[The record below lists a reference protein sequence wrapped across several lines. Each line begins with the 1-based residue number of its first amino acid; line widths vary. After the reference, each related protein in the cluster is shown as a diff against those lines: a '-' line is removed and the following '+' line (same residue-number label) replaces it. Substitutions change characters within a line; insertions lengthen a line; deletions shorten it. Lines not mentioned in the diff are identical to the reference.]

1 MADCCCSGSC
11 TGHIPLEKV
20 IAECDRLFNQE
31 KKQEL
36 GEHLRFWRRRAS
48 EMGDKKSEL
57 SLLSEMMGHYRMVRD
72 EAKALAAVRDG
83 TALISEL
90 GISDTV
96 SAGTI
101 LINAATAMQSFGYA
115 EESSVYYKQAE
126 SCYLKNLPPQDIRFA
141 ALYNNMASS
150 YIDQGNFEQ
159 AENFY
164 LQAAEILKKSG
175 HLMDLAV
182 TFINLAQLYDGFD
195 PQNSKIEVFIDQAR
209 GCFENDAVPRDG
221 YYAHTCRKCAS
232 AFGYFGRLAD
242 EKELQER
249 AENFYAG
256 H

>member
-1 MADCCCSGSC
+1 MADCCSSGKC

-20 IAECDRLFNQE
+20 LAECDNLFNQE
-31 KKQEL
+31 KKHEL

-48 EMGDKKSEL
+48 EMGDKKNEL

-72 EAKALAAVRDG
+72 EAKALASVKDG
-83 TALISEL
+83 VALISEL

-101 LINAATAMQSFGYA
+101 LINAATALQSFGYA
-115 EESSVYYKQAE
+115 EEAAVYYKQAE

-150 YIDQGNFEQ
+150 CIDQGNFEQ

-164 LQAAEILKKSG
+164 LQAAEILRTANQ
-175 HLMDLAV
+175 LMDLAV
-182 TFINLAQLYDGFD
+182 TFINLAQLYDGLD
-195 PQNSKIEVFIDQAR
+195 PEDSKIETYLDQALA
-209 GCFENDAVPRDG
+209 CFENNAVPHDG

-232 AFGYFGRLAD
+232 AFGYFGRFAD
-242 EKELQER
+242 EKELQDK
-249 AENFYAG
+249 AEKFYAG

>member
-1 MADCCCSGSC
+1 MADCCSSGKC

-20 IAECDRLFNQE
+20 LWECDNLFNQE
-31 KKQEL
+31 KKHEL

-48 EMGDKKSEL
+48 EMGDKKNEL

-83 TALISEL
+83 VALISEL
-90 GISDTV
+90 GISDTI

-115 EESSVYYKQAE
+115 EESAVYYKQAE
-126 SCYLKNLPPQDIRFA
+126 NCYLKNLPPQDIRFA

-150 YIDQGNFEQ
+150 CIDQGNFEQ
-159 AENFY
+159 AEKFY
-164 LQAAEILKKSG
+164 LQAAKILRSENQQ
-175 HLMDLAV
+175 MDLAV
-182 TFINLAQLYDGFD
+182 TFINLAQLYDGLD
-195 PQNSKIEVFIDQAR
+195 PEDSKIETFLDQALA
-209 GCFENDAVPRDG
+209 CFENNAVSRDG

-232 AFGYFGRLAD
+232 AFGYFGRFAD
-242 EKELQER
+242 EKELIKR
-249 AENFYAG
+249 ADEFYAG

>member
-1 MADCCCSGSC
+1 MADCCSSGTC

-31 KKQEL
+31 KKKEL
-36 GEHLRFWRRRAS
+36 GEHLRFWRRRAA
-48 EMGDKKSEL
+48 EMGDKKNEL

-72 EAKALAAVRDG
+72 EARAVAAVRDG
-83 TALISEL
+83 AALISEL

-115 EESSVYYKQAE
+115 QESAVYYKQAE
-126 SCYLKNLPPQDIRFA
+126 NCYIKNLPPQDIRFA

-150 YIDQGNFEQ
+150 FIDQGSFEQ
-159 AENFY
+159 AEKYY
-164 LQAAEILKKSG
+164 LQAAEILKTAG
-175 HLMDLAV
+175 QLMDLAV
-182 TFINLAQLYDGFD
+182 TFINLAQLYDGINPED
-195 PQNSKIEVFIDQAR
+195 GKIEAYLDQAR
-209 GCFENDAVPRDG
+209 DCFDKKSVPHDG

-232 AFGYFGRLAD
+232 AFGYFGRFAD

-249 AENFYAG
+249 ADKFYEG
-256 H
+256 T